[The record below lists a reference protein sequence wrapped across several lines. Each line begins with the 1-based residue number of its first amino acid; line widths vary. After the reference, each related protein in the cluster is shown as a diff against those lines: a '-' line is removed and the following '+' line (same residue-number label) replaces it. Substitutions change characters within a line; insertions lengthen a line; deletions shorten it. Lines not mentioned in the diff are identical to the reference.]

1 MLKAAIGVVF
11 SRQGGTT
18 MQYMFL
24 LIGEEPNWED
34 VSPEEMQ
41 TTLDEM
47 EKYNDQL
54 KEAGAM
60 IGGHG
65 LRERATATVVR
76 FDQNGEPTVTD
87 GPFAETKEQLM
98 GFWIIEAANLDEAL
112 EWTKKAPLRG
122 EAIEVRPLVEE
133 EGEEDI
139 SGEELLNRIQ
149 DKTA

>member
-1 MLKAAIGVVF
+1 
-11 SRQGGTT
+11 
-18 MQYMFL
+18 MQYMLL

-47 EKYNDQL
+47 EKYNDEL
-54 KEAGAM
+54 KAAGAM
-60 IGGHG
+60 VGGHG
-65 LRERATATVVR
+65 LRERATASVVR
-76 FDQNGEPTVTD
+76 FSEGGETTVTD

-112 EWTKKAPLRG
+112 AWTRKAPLQ
-122 EAIEVRPLVEE
+122 EAAIEIRPLVEE

-139 SGEELLNRIQ
+139 SGEELLQRVQ
-149 DKTA
+149 DKDR

>member
-1 MLKAAIGVVF
+1 
-11 SRQGGTT
+11 

-47 EKYNDQL
+47 NKYNDEL

-60 IGGHG
+60 VGGHG
-65 LRERATATVVR
+65 LRERASASVVR
-76 FDQNGEPTVTD
+76 FSKGGETTVTD

-98 GFWIIEAANLDEAL
+98 GFWIIDAPNLDEAL
-112 EWTKKAPLRG
+112 AWARKAPLQ
-122 EAIEVRPLVEE
+122 EAAIEVRPLVEE

-139 SGEELLNRIQ
+139 SGEELLQRVQ
-149 DKTA
+149 DKDR

>member
-1 MLKAAIGVVF
+1 
-11 SRQGGTT
+11 

-41 TTLDEM
+41 KTLDEM
-47 EKYNDQL
+47 EKYNDEL

-60 IGGHG
+60 VGGHG
-65 LRERATATVVR
+65 LRERATASVVR
-76 FDQNGEPTVTD
+76 FSEGGETTVTD

-98 GFWIIEAANLDEAL
+98 GFWIIDAPNLDEAL
-112 EWTKKAPLRG
+112 AWARKAPLQ
-122 EAIEVRPLVEE
+122 EASIEVRPLVEE

-139 SGEELLNRIQ
+139 SGEDLLRRVQNKDR
-149 DKTA
+149 

>member
-1 MLKAAIGVVF
+1 
-11 SRQGGTT
+11 

-47 EKYNDQL
+47 NKYNDEL

-60 IGGHG
+60 VGGHG
-65 LRERATATVVR
+65 LRERATASVVR
-76 FDQNGEPTVTD
+76 FSEGGETTVTD

-98 GFWIIEAANLDEAL
+98 GFWLIDAPNLDEAL
-112 EWTKKAPLRG
+112 AWARKAPLQ
-122 EAIEVRPLVEE
+122 EASIEVRPLVEE

-139 SGEELLNRIQ
+139 SGEELLSRVQ
-149 DKTA
+149 DKDR